1 MALNTITTDVCF
13 AEGPRW
19 HDGALGFSDMH
30 DHVVCRIDADGNKT
44 VVAEVP
50 QQPSGL
56 GWLPDGRLLIVSMR
70 DRSILVQNAHGLEL
84 WCDLSPLT
92 KHDCNDMVVDALGRC
107 WVGNFGFDL
116 HAGDAMTTTELILV
130 RGQHQ
135 AEVAASDLFFPNGS
149 VITPDGRTLIVAET
163 FAACLTAF
171 DIEPSGR
178 LSNRRIWAQLDGA
191 VPDGICLDTAGGI
204 WVASPTSQECL
215 RVRAGGEVTDR
226 IKVEDEAF
234 ACMLGGE
241 NGRQLFIL
249 TAPSSVPKDCQ
260 QARAGKI
267 VYTEVEHA
275 RAGCP

>member
-1 MALNTITTDVCF
+1 
-13 AEGPRW
+13 
-19 HDGALGFSDMH
+19 
-30 DHVVCRIDADGNKT
+30 
-44 VVAEVP
+44 
-50 QQPSGL
+50 
-56 GWLPDGRLLIVSMR
+56 LLIVSMR

-84 WCDLSPLT
+84 WCDLSPLA

-171 DIEPSGR
+171 DIEPDGQ
-178 LSNRRIWAQLDGA
+178 LSNRRVWAQLDGA
-191 VPDGICLDTAGGI
+191 VPDGMCLDMAGGI

-215 RVRAGGEVTDR
+215 RVIAGGEVTDR

-234 ACMLGGE
+234 ACMLGGD

-275 RAGCP
+275 RVGCP

>member
-1 MALNTITTDVCF
+1 MALRTITTDLCF

-19 HDGALGFSDMH
+19 HDGALWFSDMH
-30 DHVVCRIDADGNKT
+30 DHVVCWIYADGRKT

-84 WCDLSPLT
+84 WCDLSPLA

-149 VITPDGRTLIVAET
+149 VITPDGRNLIVAET

-171 DIEPSGR
+171 DIEPDGQ
-178 LSNRRIWAQLDGA
+178 LSNRRVWAQLDGA
-191 VPDGICLDTAGGI
+191 VPDGICLDMAGGI
-204 WVASPTSQECL
+204 WVASPTSKECL
-215 RVRAGGEVTDR
+215 RVIADGEVTDR

-234 ACMLGGE
+234 ACMLGGD

-267 VYTEVEHA
+267 VCTEVEHA

>member
-1 MALNTITTDVCF
+1 
-13 AEGPRW
+13 
-19 HDGALGFSDMH
+19 
-30 DHVVCRIDADGNKT
+30 
-44 VVAEVP
+44 
-50 QQPSGL
+50 
-56 GWLPDGRLLIVSMR
+56 MR

>member
-1 MALNTITTDVCF
+1 MALKTITTDLCF

-19 HDGALGFSDMH
+19 HDGALWFSDMH
-30 DHVVCRIDADGNKT
+30 DHVVCRIDADGSKT

-70 DRSILVQNAHGLEL
+70 DRSILVQNEQGLEV
-84 WCDLSPLT
+84 WCDLSALAE
-92 KHDCNDMVVDALGRC
+92 HYCNDMVVDALGRC

-116 HAGDAMTTTELILV
+116 HAGETMTTTELILV
-130 RGQHQ
+130 RGQHE
-135 AEVAASDLFFPNGS
+135 AEVAARDLFFPNGS

-171 DIEPSGR
+171 DIEPGGE
-178 LSNRRIWAQLDGA
+178 LSNRRIWAQLEGA
-191 VPDGICLDTAGGI
+191 VPDGICLDAAGGI
-204 WVASPTSQECL
+204 WVASPTSHECL
-215 RVRAGGEVTDR
+215 RVIAGGEVTDR
-226 IKVEDEAF
+226 IKVEDQAF

-241 NGRQLFIL
+241 DGRQLFIL
-249 TAPSSVPKDCQ
+249 TAASSAPEDCRRE
-260 QARAGKI
+260 RAGKI
-267 VYTEVEHA
+267 VCTEVEHA

>member
-1 MALNTITTDVCF
+1 
-13 AEGPRW
+13 
-19 HDGALGFSDMH
+19 MH
-30 DHVVCRIDADGNKT
+30 DHVVCRIDADGRKT

-84 WCDLSPLT
+84 WCDLSPLA

-171 DIEPSGR
+171 DIEPDGQ
-178 LSNRRIWAQLDGA
+178 LSNRRVWAQLDGA
-191 VPDGICLDTAGGI
+191 VPDGICLDMAGGI

-215 RVRAGGEVTDR
+215 RVIAGGEVTDR

-234 ACMLGGE
+234 ACMLGGD

-267 VYTEVEHA
+267 VCTEVEHA

>member
-1 MALNTITTDVCF
+1 MALKTITTDLCF

-19 HDGALGFSDMH
+19 HDGALWFSDMH
-30 DHVVCRIDADGNKT
+30 DHVVCRIDAEGNKI

-56 GWLPDGRLLIVSMR
+56 GWLPDGRLLVVSMR
-70 DRSILVQNAHGLEL
+70 DRLILVQNQHGLEV
-84 WCDLSPLT
+84 WSDLSRLA

-130 RGQHQ
+130 RGQNQ
-135 AEVAASDLFFPNGS
+135 AEVVATDLFFPNGS

-171 DIEPSGR
+171 DIEPSGQ
-178 LSNRRIWAQLDGA
+178 LSNRRIWAQLEGA
-191 VPDGICLDTAGGI
+191 VPDGICLDTADGI

-215 RVRAGGEVTDR
+215 RVIMGGAVTER

-241 NGRQLFIL
+241 DGRQLFIL
-249 TAPSSVPKDCQ
+249 TAPSSAPETCK

-267 VYTEVEHA
+267 VCTDVKYA

>member
-1 MALNTITTDVCF
+1 MPLKTITTDLCF

-19 HDGALGFSDMH
+19 HDGALWFSDMH
-30 DHVVCRIDADGNKT
+30 DHVVCRIDADGVKT

-50 QQPSGL
+50 EQPSGL

-70 DRSILVQNAHGLEL
+70 DRSILVQNERGLEV
-84 WCDLSPLT
+84 WCDLSSLA

-107 WVGNFGFDL
+107 WVGNFGFNL
-116 HAGDAMTTTELILV
+116 HAGDTMTTTELILV

-135 AEVAASDLFFPNGS
+135 AEVAARDLFFPNGS
-149 VITPDGRTLIVAET
+149 VITPDGGTLIVAET

-171 DIEPSGR
+171 DIAPSGQ
-178 LSNRRIWAQLDGA
+178 LSNRRIWAQLEGA
-191 VPDGICLDTAGGI
+191 VPDGICLDAAGGI

-215 RVRAGGEVTDR
+215 RVIAGGEVTDR
-226 IKVEDEAF
+226 IKVEDQAF

-241 NGRQLFIL
+241 DGRKLFIL
-249 TAPSSVPKDCQ
+249 TAANSAPEACR
-260 QARAGKI
+260 QARSGKI
-267 VYTEVEHA
+267 VCTDVAYA

>member
-1 MALNTITTDVCF
+1 MALNTITTDLCF

-19 HDGALGFSDMH
+19 HDGALWFSDMH
-30 DHVVCRIDADGNKT
+30 DHVVCRIDADGRKT

-84 WCDLSPLT
+84 WCDLSPLA
-92 KHDCNDMVVDALGRC
+92 KHDCNDMVVDARGRC

-171 DIEPSGR
+171 DIEPDGQ
-178 LSNRRIWAQLDGA
+178 LSNRRVWAQLDGA
-191 VPDGICLDTAGGI
+191 VPDGICLDMAGGI

-215 RVRAGGEVTDR
+215 RVIAGGEVTDR

-234 ACMLGGE
+234 ACMLGGD

-260 QARAGKI
+260 QARAGRI
-267 VYTEVEHA
+267 VCTEVEHA